1 MSTLATN
8 AKERILKKIRKAL
21 IQSTPQPF
29 PNVEVNNQI
38 YQPQTDD
45 LEIIFAEQF
54 TAIQGNFIYCE
65 SEVEF
70 ISYINALVEE
80 KKWNN
85 LFGWETELQQLFEKH
100 KSDKLRIGTNLDRAD
115 VGVTLCE
122 ALIARTGTILLSSK
136 QQSGRSLSIYPPIH
150 ICVAF
155 THQLVYDMKE
165 ALQNISQKYEGNTPS
180 MITLAT
186 GPSRTADIEKT
197 LVLGAHGPK
206 EVYVFLI
213 DSNAP

>member
-1 MSTLATN
+1 MSSNTT

-21 IQSTPQPF
+21 IQQTPQPF
-29 PNVEVNNQI
+29 PNVESTNPI
-38 YQPQTDD
+38 FQPQSDD

-65 SEVEF
+65 SEAEF
-70 ISYINALVEE
+70 IQNLNALVEE

-85 LFGWETELQQLFEKH
+85 LFGWESDLAELFKKH
-100 KSDKLRIGTNLDRAD
+100 NYDKLRIGKNLDRAD
-115 VGVTLCE
+115 IGITLCE
-122 ALIARTGTILLSSK
+122 ALIARTGTILLSTG
-136 QQSGRSLSIYPPIH
+136 QQSGRSLSVYPPIH
-150 ICVAF
+150 VCVAF
-155 THQLVYDMKE
+155 THQLVYDIKE
-165 ALQNISQKYEGNTPS
+165 ALQNVTQKYDGNIPS

-213 DSNAP
+213 DSNAA

>member
-1 MSTLATN
+1 MITTS
-8 AKERILKKIRKAL
+8 KERILKKIRKAL
-21 IQSTPQPF
+21 SQTTPQPF
-29 PNVEVNNQI
+29 PNVETTNPI
-38 YQPQTDD
+38 FQPQADD

-65 SEVEF
+65 SEAEF
-70 ISYINALVEE
+70 VHNLNALVEE
-80 KKWNN
+80 KKWGN
-85 LFGWETELQQLFEKH
+85 LFGWETELGELFRKH
-100 KSDKLRIGTNLDRAD
+100 NYDKLRIGKNLDRAD

-122 ALIARTGTILLSSK
+122 ALIARTGTILLSSR
-136 QQSGRSLSIYPPIH
+136 QESGRSLSIYPPIH
-150 ICVAF
+150 VCVAY
-155 THQLVYDMKE
+155 TRQLVYDIKE
-165 ALQNISQKYEGNTPS
+165 ALHNIQQKHEGNMPS

-213 DSNAP
+213 DSNAT

>member
-1 MSTLATN
+1 MVNIT

-21 IQSTPQPF
+21 IHSTPQPF
-29 PNVEVNNQI
+29 PNVETVNPI
-38 YQPQTDD
+38 FQPQADD

-54 TAIQGNFIYCE
+54 TAIQGNFIFCE
-65 SEVEF
+65 SEEEF
-70 ISYINALVEE
+70 VHNLNALVEE

-85 LFGWETELQQLFEKH
+85 LFGWETELQQLFQKH
-100 KSDKLRIGTNLDRAD
+100 QSDRVRVGKNLDRAD

-122 ALIARTGTILLSSK
+122 ALIARTGTILLSSR
-136 QQSGRSLSIYPPIH
+136 QESGRSLSIFPPIH
-150 ICVAF
+150 ICVAY
-155 THQLVYDMKE
+155 TNQLVYDMKE
-165 ALQNISQKYEGNTPS
+165 ALANVAAKYEGNTPS

-213 DSNAP
+213 DSNAA

>member
-1 MSTLATN
+1 MATN

-21 IQSTPQPF
+21 IQQTPQPF
-29 PNVEVNNQI
+29 PNVEANNPI
-38 YQPQTDD
+38 FQPQADD

-54 TAIQGNFIYCE
+54 TAIQGNFIFCE
-65 SEVEF
+65 SEAEF
-70 ISYINALVEE
+70 IHNLNALVDD

-85 LFGWETELQQLFEKH
+85 LLGWEDALQELFKKH
-100 KSDKLRIGTNLDRAD
+100 NYDRIRIGKNLDRAD

-122 ALIARTGTILLSSK
+122 ALIARTGTILLSSR

-150 ICVAF
+150 ICVAI
-155 THQLVYDMKE
+155 TSQLVYDMKE
-165 ALQNISQKYEGNTPS
+165 ALQNVTQKYEGNVPS

-213 DSNAP
+213 DSNAA

>member
-1 MSTLATN
+1 MVTT

-38 YQPQTDD
+38 YQPQADD

-65 SEVEF
+65 SEAEF
-70 ISYINALVEE
+70 ITNINALVEE

-85 LFGWETELQQLFEKH
+85 LFGWETELQQLFQKH
-100 KSDKLRIGTNLDRAD
+100 NSDKLRIGKNLDRAD

>member
-1 MSTLATN
+1 MATN

-21 IQSTPQPF
+21 IQQTPQPF
-29 PNVEVNNQI
+29 PNVEANNPI
-38 YQPQTDD
+38 FQPQADD

-54 TAIQGNFIYCE
+54 TAIQGNFIFCE
-65 SEVEF
+65 SEAEF
-70 ISYINALVEE
+70 IHNLNALVDD

-85 LFGWETELQQLFEKH
+85 LFGWEDALQELFKKH
-100 KSDKLRIGTNLDRAD
+100 NYDRIRIGKNLDRAD

-122 ALIARTGTILLSSK
+122 ALIARTGTILLSSR

-155 THQLVYDMKE
+155 TSQLVYDMKE
-165 ALQNISQKYEGNTPS
+165 ALQNVTQKYEGNVPS

-213 DSNAP
+213 DSNAA

>member
-1 MSTLATN
+1 VATN
-8 AKERILKKIRKAL
+8 SKERILKKIRKAL
-21 IQSTPQPF
+21 TQSTPQPF

-38 YQPQTDD
+38 FQPQTED

-65 SEVEF
+65 SEAEF
-70 ISYINALVEE
+70 ISNINALVEE

-85 LFGWETELQQLFEKH
+85 LFGWENDLVELFKKH
-100 KSDKLRIGTNLDRAD
+100 NNDKLRIGRNLDRAD

-136 QQSGRSLSIYPPIH
+136 QQSGRSLNIYPPIH

-165 ALQNISQKYEGNTPS
+165 ALQNIAQKYEGNMPS

-213 DSNAP
+213 DSNAS